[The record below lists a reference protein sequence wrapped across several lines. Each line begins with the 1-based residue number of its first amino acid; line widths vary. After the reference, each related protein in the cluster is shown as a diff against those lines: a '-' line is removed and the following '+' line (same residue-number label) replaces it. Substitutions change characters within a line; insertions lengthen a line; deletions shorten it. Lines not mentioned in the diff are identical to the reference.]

1 MPVNPGEKS
10 WVDADHPRVCDRARH
25 LCASC
30 ESCQGRLASAL
41 ARLFLAICAAR
52 RVGPRPGSAPK

>member
-1 MPVNPGEKS
+1 MPISPGRE
-10 WVDADHPRVCDRARH
+10 VLDADHPGTCDLARRP
-25 LCASC
+25 CASC

-52 RVGPRPGSAPK
+52 GVGPRPGSAPK